1 MARDFPRSKRV
12 AQQVQRELMELIRK
26 EVKDPRI
33 GLISLTDVEMSKD
46 LGFADVYVS
55 AFGEDGEAGVARDVL
70 NEASGY
76 LRHLL
81 GKEMRLRTIPQLRFH
96 ADTSIADG
104 MRMSKLID
112 NAVSSDAHLDEV
124 TDEPAG
130 DLLSES
136 EPDTDADKS
145 A

>member
-12 AQQVQRELMELIRK
+12 AQQVQRELMDLIRK

-33 GLISLTDVEMSKD
+33 GLISLTEVVMSKD
-46 LGFADVYVS
+46 LGFADIYVS
-55 AFGEDGEAGVARDVL
+55 AFGEDEESGVASVIL

-96 ADTSIADG
+96 ADNSIANG
-104 MRMSKLID
+104 MRMSKVID
-112 NAVSSDAHLDEV
+112 DAVKSDAHLEEDSSS
-124 TDEPAG
+124 D
-130 DLLSES
+130 
-136 EPDTDADKS
+136 
-145 A
+145 

>member
-12 AQQVQRELMELIRK
+12 GQQVQKELMELIRK

-33 GLISLTDVEMSKD
+33 GLISLTEVVMSKD
-46 LGFADVYVS
+46 LGFADIYVS
-55 AFGEDGEAGVARDVL
+55 AFGDGDEAELARDIL

-96 ADTSIADG
+96 ADNSIADG
-104 MRMSKLID
+104 MRMSKVID
-112 NAVSSDAHLDEV
+112 AAVKSDAHHDEV
-124 TDEPAG
+124 DGEVAG
-130 DLLSES
+130 S
-136 EPDTDADKS
+136 DKS
-145 A
+145 SDRAE

>member
-12 AQQVQRELMELIRK
+12 GQQVQKELMELIRK

-46 LGFADVYVS
+46 LGFADIYVS
-55 AFGEDGEAGVARDVL
+55 AFGDGDEAATASDIL

-81 GKEMRLRTIPQLRFH
+81 GKEMRLRVIPQLRFH
-96 ADTSIADG
+96 ADNSIADG
-104 MRMSKLID
+104 MRMSKVID
-112 NAVSSDAHLDEV
+112 DAVQSDAHLRDNE
-124 TDEPAG
+124 EP
-130 DLLSES
+130 
-136 EPDTDADKS
+136 
-145 A
+145 